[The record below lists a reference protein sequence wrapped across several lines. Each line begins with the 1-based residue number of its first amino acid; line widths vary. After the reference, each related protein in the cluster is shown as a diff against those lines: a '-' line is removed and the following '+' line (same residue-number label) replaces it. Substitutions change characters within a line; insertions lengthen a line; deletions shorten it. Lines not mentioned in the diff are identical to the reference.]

1 MRRIKLKNGKSYQL
15 RPSFMM
21 PYMIARTDEV
31 EKALYLRRWGVP
43 FEALVYVFGRDSMF
57 WYRAY
62 VSIGRNSIVG
72 TTIKNHDLLPEH
84 LVADEKHTRINGEKA
99 FVATT
104 VAKECILG
112 AELTMSAGTKALIMG
127 YLPFKEEA
135 CNLFP
140 DYQPKTVNTDG
151 WEPTR
156 SAWKTLF
163 PGITLFL
170 CFLHSVLKIT
180 QRCKR
185 SKQLLSDIKEKV
197 WNVYHAIT
205 PAQFSQRIR
214 RLREWAQTIP
224 LEPVKEKVLDLCGKA
239 QEFKKTFEHPQAYRT
254 SNALD
259 RLMDYQDRL
268 LYAMRYFHRDSDS
281 AILYLRSM
289 ALIWNFHPYCTRI
302 SHKDSVVRASPF
314 RVLNGFHYHKNW
326 LHNMLVAAS
335 MGGWKS

>member
-1 MRRIKLKNGKSYQL
+1 
-15 RPSFMM
+15 
-21 PYMIARTDEV
+21 
-31 EKALYLRRWGVP
+31 
-43 FEALVYVFGRDSMF
+43 
-57 WYRAY
+57 
-62 VSIGRNSIVG
+62 
-72 TTIKNHDLLPEH
+72 
-84 LVADEKHTRINGEKA
+84 
-99 FVATT
+99 
-104 VAKECILG
+104 
-112 AELTMSAGTKALIMG
+112 MG

-224 LEPVKEKVLDLCGKA
+224 LEPVKEKVLDLVANPRSSK
-239 QEFKKTFEHPQAYRT
+239 
-254 SNALD
+254 
-259 RLMDYQDRL
+259 RL
-268 LYAMRYFHRDSDS
+268 LSTLKHTGQVTHLIGLWIIRIVFSTPCDISIGI
-281 AILYLRSM
+281 AIVPSFICEPWLCSGTFT
-289 ALIWNFHPYCTRI
+289 LI
-302 SHKDSVVRASPF
+302 AQ
-314 RVLNGFHYHKNW
+314 G
-326 LHNMLVAAS
+326 
-335 MGGWKS
+335 